1 MRTWKKAEGPMWQR
15 CGTAMETPLIPSY
28 NRPWLSRSGLNMT
41 VDVTGDEINTQ
52 MFNSVSFITAY
63 LEHLLILGAFFT
75 FPWMFLQKSFFYLLQ
90 RRGWGWGDPGK
101 PAFKLFSPAHRWIR
115 GWTRRFAVRTRMH
128 CCSLTSQLEGL
139 IRDVHHCV
147 TFCMQTSFLLTLSA
161 CLLTFPLASTSKTAR
176 KTRFVC
182 RLEVG

>member
-1 MRTWKKAEGPMWQR
+1 MEKSWGSHVTALRYSDGDAAYSLVQPSVIVKEWFKYD
-15 CGTAMETPLIPSY
+15 CGCYRRWNQYSNVQLSEFHYCLSWAPS
-28 NRPWLSRSGLNMT
+28 NSGSLFHFSL
-41 VDVTGDEINTQ
+41 DVLTEI
-52 MFNSVSFITAY
+52 I
-63 LEHLLILGAFFT
+63 
-75 FPWMFLQKSFFYLLQ
+75 FLFVTKE
-90 RRGWGWGDPGK
+90 GWGWGDPGK

-115 GWTRRFAVRTRMH
+115 GWAPRFAVRTRMH